1 MKGKRAEYY
10 KLFSEGKKRCT
21 VCNLIKD
28 LSKFYK
34 WSFDKGY
41 QSKCNECMVGYR
53 LKMKKMYM
61 IGMLK
66 ILHGLM

>member
-28 LSKFYK
+28 LSNFYYRP
-34 WSFDKGY
+34 SDKRY

-53 LKMKKMYM
+53 LKIKPLLDKT
-61 IGMLK
+61 
-66 ILHGLM
+66 ILINEL